1 MRRYN
6 IILTMVIEYLYKNT
20 YTVFKTRWLWI
31 RYQNVDGY
39 FYSSVG
45 TNNFSYIIYILNKR
59 EFRNWIR
66 SYNTEICTD
75 YRSIFN
81 VPRKSK
87 QNVG

>member
-45 TNNFSYIIYILNKR
+45 SNNFSYIIYITKENL
-59 EFRNWIR
+59 
-66 SYNTEICTD
+66 EIGYVVTT
-75 YRSIFN
+75 
-81 VPRKSK
+81 PRFVLITVLYSTFHESLIYSF
-87 QNVG
+87 